1 MAVDLS
7 SGLAAL
13 GAGFDSL
20 NSGIQGWQKR
30 SALAALGDQLQA
42 GDYEGAAQ
50 KAFKIGDVSTGL
62 GILKLKADK
71 EGDAAAL
78 GLLGGGTPNPTA
90 SATPPTGAGGATA
103 AVPGDAGSAIASI
116 ESGGSGNYAA
126 LGPVTKSGDRAYG
139 RYQIMGANIPQWTQ
153 AALGRSLTPEQ
164 FAADPAAQDAT
175 FKHRFGQYVAKYGP
189 EGAARAWFAGE
200 GGMNNPNA
208 RDQLGTSVADYSR
221 KFTAAYNPGSGTQV
235 ASNNPGFVPQGSG
248 ATAYAPGVTPAP
260 AEPTIT
266 DEDYGGPQSGS
277 SAISTAANG
286 APASPPAPVAAL
298 APTTTDSPDRQALI
312 TQQNN
317 LTRAMVSA
325 RSEGAKTAIKL
336 RLDQV
341 KTALDKLDK
350 DADKEKWT
358 TIPQSDFA
366 KYGIPPDYKG
376 PVLRNVNGDIK
387 APMKPTT
394 EVNIQQKAEGAYDQ
408 EVAKQYAKTYGDIQE
423 AGRNSVSEVNTL
435 KYMQR
440 IVDDPSFYSG
450 TGGPVATQA
459 KRALS
464 SLGITDAKDA
474 APNELFEKLSNK
486 AILDAAG
493 GSLGA
498 GISNADRDFIARTT
512 ANTGNTKEGN
522 RQILAVGLAVAQRK
536 ADLAKLARDYAK
548 SNGGRL
554 DMGFDQ
560 KLSEWAEKNPLFPQA
575 AQQPGPTQPQPQ
587 GGGKP
592 QVAPTEALSQA
603 REAISRGAP
612 REAVIQRL
620 RQNGIDTSGL

>member
-1 MAVDLS
+1 MLSDLGDTVGGAFKQARQQQLLS
-7 SGLAAL
+7 MLGSDLAGNDYSAAL
-13 GAGFDSL
+13 
-20 NSGIQGWQKR
+20 QH
-30 SALAALGDQLQA
+30 
-42 GDYEGAAQ
+42 AAQ
-50 KAFKIGDVSTGL
+50 GGADLNTVLSLAKL
-62 GILKLKADK
+62 GQDQANLAKGNAVFAGIMGGGAPPASQTSVRPASYAPTD
-71 EGDAAAL
+71 DAA
-78 GLLGGGTPNPTA
+78 GN
-90 SATPPTGAGGATA
+90 
-103 AVPGDAGSAIASI
+103 AIASI
-116 ESGGSGNYAA
+116 ESRGSGDYTA
-126 LGPVTKSGDRAYG
+126 LGPLTKTGDRAYG
-139 RYQIMGANIPQWTQ
+139 RYGIMGNNIPQWTQ

-164 FAADPAAQDAT
+164 FIADQAAQDAT

-208 RDQLGTSVADYSR
+208 RDILGTSVADYSR
-221 KFTAAYNPGSGTQV
+221 KFTAAYSPSG
-235 ASNNPGFVPQGSG
+235 
-248 ATAYAPGVTPAP
+248 
-260 AEPTIT
+260 
-266 DEDYGGPQSGS
+266 
-277 SAISTAANG
+277 
-286 APASPPAPVAAL
+286 SPPAGTMAFTGPTNDGDPIKINASVDGGDDAARAKL
-298 APTTTDSPDRQALI
+298 EAKRDNI
-312 TQQNN
+312 
-317 LTRAMVSA
+317 TRAIGSPYMSDAQRSA
-325 RSEGAKTAIKL
+325 AKILLEQTNQQL
-336 RLDQV
+336 
-341 KTALDKLDK
+341 K
-350 DADKEKWT
+350 DLDKEKWT
-358 TIPQSDFA
+358 PVPQSDFA
-366 KYGIPPDYKG
+366 KYGIPADYKG

-435 KYMQR
+435 KYMQK

-459 KRALS
+459 KRALA

-522 RQILAVGLAVAQRK
+522 RQILAVGLAVARRK

-548 SNGGRL
+548 ANGGRL

-575 AQQPGPTQPQPQ
+575 AQQPAPTQPAPQPQ
-587 GGGKP
+587 GG
-592 QVAPTEALSQA
+592 ARLSPAETQESLANA
-603 REAISRGAP
+603 RAAIAKGIP
-612 REAVIQRL
+612 KEAVIQRL
-620 RQNGIDTSGL
+620 RQNGIDASGL